1 MFGGIGLLQGMI
13 AALGAALFFGNVA
26 ALVRPPQTPR
36 RDARTRTR
44 QPRPTQ
50 TPAPTPA
57 PPLRRGQAIVMATFG
72 LVIFV
77 WSVASLLTK

>member
-1 MFGGIGLLQGMI
+1 MFGGIGLLQGLI

-26 ALVRPPQTPR
+26 ALIRPPQAPR
-36 RDARTRTR
+36 RD
-44 QPRPTQ
+44 PRNKKSPTAA
-50 TPAPTPA
+50 PPTPT
-57 PPLRRGQAIVMATFG
+57 LRRGQAIVMATFG